1 MVKNILISQPT
12 PPDPIKNP
20 YKDLAEKYGVEID
33 FHKFIKIEGVPARD
47 FRKDRVPIAEHT
59 SVIFTSRN
67 AVDHF
72 FRICKEMRIEVP
84 ETMKY
89 FSISESTSYY
99 LQKYIQFRK
108 RKVFHG
114 QQNFKDLI
122 EILKKHKDEKFLLPC
137 SDIHKQSLPKLL
149 DDNKIKYTK
158 AVIYKTL
165 ASDLSKIEIN
175 KYDMIIFFSPSGVK
189 SLLKNFPEYQQG
201 STRIGVF
208 GPTTAKAVKD
218 AGLILNLNAPTKTAP
233 SMTMALD
240 QYLEKLFKTNNVNT
254 LSP

>member
-20 YKDLAEKYGVEID
+20 YKDLSEKHGVSID
-33 FHKFIKIEGVPARD
+33 FHKFIKIEGVPGRI
-47 FRKDRVPIAEHT
+47 FRKDRVNIAEHT
-59 SVIFTSRN
+59 AIIFTSRN

-72 FRICKEMRIEVP
+72 FRICKEMRVEVP
-84 ETMKY
+84 ESLKY

-149 DDNKIKYTK
+149 DDNKINYTK

-165 ASDLSKIEIN
+165 ASDLSDIDVN
-175 KYDMIIFFSPSGVK
+175 KYDMMIFFSPSGVK
-189 SLLKNFPEYQQG
+189 SLLKNFPEYEQG
-201 STRIGVF
+201 DTKIGVF

-218 AGLILNLNAPTKTAP
+218 AGLTLNLNAPTKTAP

-240 QYLEKLFKTNNVNT
+240 QFLEKINKTNTQKVK
-254 LSP
+254 S

>member
-20 YKDLAEKYGVEID
+20 YKDLSEKHGVSID
-33 FHKFIKIEGVPARD
+33 FHKFIKIEGVPGRI
-47 FRKDRVPIAEHT
+47 FRKDRVNIIEHT
-59 SVIFTSRN
+59 AIIFTSRN

-84 ETMKY
+84 ESLKY

-149 DDNKIKYTK
+149 DDNKINYTK
-158 AVIYKTL
+158 AIIYKTL
-165 ASDLSKIEIN
+165 ASDLSDIDVN
-175 KYDMIIFFSPSGVK
+175 KYDMMIFFSPSGVK
-189 SLLKNFPEYQQG
+189 SLLKNFPEYEQG
-201 STRIGVF
+201 DTKIGVF

-218 AGLILNLNAPTKTAP
+218 AGLTLNLNAPTKTAP

-240 QYLEKLFKTNNVNT
+240 QFLEKINKTNT
-254 LSP
+254 QKIKS